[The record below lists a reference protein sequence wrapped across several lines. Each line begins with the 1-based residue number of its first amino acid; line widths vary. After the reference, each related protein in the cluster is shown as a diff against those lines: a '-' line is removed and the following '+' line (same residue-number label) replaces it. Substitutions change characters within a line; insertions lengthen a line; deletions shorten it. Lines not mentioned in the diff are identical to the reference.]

1 MVMFVESETLLPRRR
16 QNVADIVAVIPAYQA
31 EKTIAEV
38 VHQTRRRVA
47 RCIVV
52 DDGSQDKTGILA
64 RRAGA
69 ELITHAGNRGKGAAV
84 RSGLLYLREEQ
95 FNYCV
100 LLDADGQHDPN
111 EIPRLVDAARRA
123 NADVVCG
130 TRMNNPRGMPWLR
143 RTTNTLMSRI
153 TSWLC
158 RIKLSDTQC
167 GFRLLSQHAVK
178 VIELRKDK
186 FEVETEILV
195 EAARHKLIVTET
207 PVSSIYA
214 ADHSSHIHPLRDT
227 WRFVR
232 LVAMILA
239 RRLVRK

>member
-1 MVMFVESETLLPRRR
+1 MVQFVESETLLPRRR
-16 QNVADIVAVIPAYQA
+16 QHVADIVALIPAYQA
-31 EKTIAEV
+31 EKTIADV
-38 VHQTRRRVA
+38 VSKTRRRVA

-52 DDGSQDKTGILA
+52 DDGSRDKTGVLA

-69 ELITHAGNRGKGAAV
+69 EVITHASNRGKGAAV
-84 RSGLLYLREEQ
+84 RSGLLYLREEE

-123 NADVVCG
+123 NADIVCG
-130 TRMNNPRGMPWLR
+130 TRMSNPRGMPWLR
-143 RTTNTLMSRI
+143 RITNNLMSRI
-153 TSWLC
+153 TSWLS

-186 FEVETEILV
+186 FEVETEILM
-195 EAARHKLIVTET
+195 EAARHKLVVTET

-214 ADHSSHIHPLRDT
+214 EDHSSHIHPVRDT

-232 LVAMILA
+232 LAVMMLV
-239 RRLVRK
+239 RRLTGK